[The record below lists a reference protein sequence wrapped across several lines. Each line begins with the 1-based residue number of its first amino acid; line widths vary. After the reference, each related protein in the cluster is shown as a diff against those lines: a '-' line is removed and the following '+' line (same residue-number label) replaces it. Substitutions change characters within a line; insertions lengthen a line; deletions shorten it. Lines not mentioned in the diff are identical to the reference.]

1 MAGDNAMIE
10 FFMPMKKVPTITHQQ
25 KQVTVTNGKPVFYEP
40 QELKVARANLMAH
53 LGRHV
58 PQRKYKGPVRLFVK
72 WCYPLSG
79 KRSNGQY
86 KTTKPD
92 IDNSQKMLQ
101 DCMTALGYWT
111 DDSLVVSL
119 VAEKFWA
126 DMPGIYIRI
135 EELN

>member
-1 MAGDNAMIE
+1 MMTE

-25 KQVTVTNGKPVFYEP
+25 KQVTVTDGKPVFYEP

-53 LGRHV
+53 LGQHV
-58 PQRKYKGPVRLFVK
+58 PERKYKGPVRLFVK
-72 WCYPLSG
+72 WCYPMTG

-101 DCMTALGYWT
+101 DCMTDLGYWT

-135 EELN
+135 EELG